1 MAPLIFFLWCC
12 PSEVHLK
19 QIKSDW
25 FSLFPYYFNLFP
37 NLSSPTFFHSHYPE
51 LVFFAWVSVF
61 WCLSPPHFCWW
72 AIFYFL
78 PPWFAL
84 SFHSSSLHTIVTLI
98 YSGSPLSLSPFL
110 PFYFQL
116 HWMFLSL
123 TISFSSLWKLL
134 MNNTMQCCLLIIDH
148 LAAVQI
154 CNSLLNTCAIQCTLF
169 LYNANKKGCILHWK
183 YRKCREQIISYFESN
198 MWHYNIGLKLILVY
212 FLLVKQELY
221 AGSSE
226 VSKS

>member
-1 MAPLIFFLWCC
+1 MSL
-12 PSEVHLK
+12 S
-19 QIKSDW
+19 
-25 FSLFPYYFNLFP
+25 SLFLLMSNILF
-37 NLSSPTFFHSHYPE
+37 LSTMIC
-51 LVFFAWVSVF
+51 SVF
-61 WCLSPPHFCWW
+61 PLQLSAYNCNPDLF
-72 AIFYFL
+72 
-78 PPWFAL
+78 WFP
-84 SFHSSSLHTIVTLI
+84 T
-98 YSGSPLSLSPFL
+98 LSLPLFTFL
-110 PFYFQL
+110 FQL

-134 MNNTMQCCLLIIDH
+134 MNNTMQYCLLIIDH

-154 CNSLLNTCAIQCTLF
+154 CTAPLNTCAIQCTLF
-169 LYNANKKGCILHWK
+169 LYNVNKKGCILQWK

-226 VSKS
+226 VSRS